1 VGSHACGGVDT
12 LGASVAARGLAT
24 PAIDDNRISYGCIN
38 VPVAFYE
45 NLIQPI
51 FALSKAMVYGLPGI
65 KPVHQVFG
73 ILQAAST
80 GFDGDSSVPGHEQGG
95 NGVVGDSGASLKR

>member
-1 VGSHACGGVDT
+1 
-12 LGASVAARGLAT
+12 
-24 PAIDDNRISYGCIN
+24 
-38 VPVAFYE
+38 
-45 NLIQPI
+45 
-51 FALSKAMVYGLPGI
+51 MVYGLPGI

-95 NGVVGDSGASLKR
+95 HGVVGDSGASLKR